1 MGDLF
6 REVSNLRKWFRGISR
21 GRGLYQRACRVRVSR
36 GRGLYQRVFRVIVS
50 FKMGNWFRGFTRVIL
65 EAV

>member
-21 GRGLYQRACRVRVSR
+21 GRGLYQRVFRVRVSR
-36 GRGLYQRVFRVIVS
+36 GRGLYQRVLRVRVS
-50 FKMGNWFRGFTRVIL
+50 REIGRAHV
-65 EAV
+65 